1 MASAKEINPLANVS
15 ADWAQALEPVAAR
28 IGDLFEFV
36 AAEDSAGRTT
46 LPDPGRILRAFEKP
60 LSSVKVLIV
69 GQDPYPT
76 VGHACG
82 LAFSVDPAVSPIPRS
97 LKNILTELRAD
108 VGVAEPRTGDLSP
121 WADQGVLLLNR
132 CLTVRAGAPA
142 SHRGIGWEE
151 VTARAVSALVARGG
165 PLVAILWGKQAQEL
179 IGTLGSVP
187 IIASAH
193 PSPLSAARGFFG
205 SGPFSRANDALRL
218 QGDSGIDWRLPR

>member
-1 MASAKEINPLANVS
+1 MASAKDNNPLATVS
-15 ADWAQALEPVAAR
+15 PDWAQALEPVSSR
-28 IGDLFEFV
+28 IGELFGFV
-36 AAEDSAGRTT
+36 AAEEAAGRTS
-46 LPDPGRILRAFEKP
+46 LPETNRILRAFQTP
-60 LSSVKVLIV
+60 LNSVRVLIV

-82 LAFSVDPAVSPIPRS
+82 LAFSVDPAVSPMPRS
-97 LKNILTELRAD
+97 LKNIFTELRAD
-108 VGVAEPRTGDLSP
+108 VGAVEPRTGDLSP

-132 CLTVRAGAPA
+132 CLTVQAGAPA

-179 IGTLGSVP
+179 IPALGSVP

-218 QGDSGIDWRLPR
+218 QGASPIDWQLPG

>member
-108 VGVAEPRTGDLSP
+108 VGVAEPLSYGSGWRTGQSSRNRLGGSHRQGSFGARCPRRSAGRDLV
-121 WADQGVLLLNR
+121 GK
-132 CLTVRAGAPA
+132 AGARTDRDAWLGADHRVGTPEPA
-142 SHRGIGWEE
+142 VGRPRILRVWPVQPSKR
-151 VTARAVSALVARGG
+151 RASTPGR
-165 PLVAILWGKQAQEL
+165 
-179 IGTLGSVP
+179 
-187 IIASAH
+187 
-193 PSPLSAARGFFG
+193 
-205 SGPFSRANDALRL
+205 
-218 QGDSGIDWRLPR
+218 